1 MRRVRSNGVQQLA
14 LFRRGGRR
22 DGAGRK
28 PAGERAL
35 VAHSRRAR
43 VTRHTPVF
51 VTTKLVEGLPSLRR
65 ERTLAL
71 LRDTLSAGADRFEF
85 RLVEYSI
92 QSDHL
97 HLVVEAQDERALGRG
112 LKGLLV
118 RLAKALNRAW
128 ERRGR
133 VIRDRYHARV
143 LKTPHEVR
151 QVLVYTL
158 QNARKHGARIL
169 GIDAFSSG
177 PWFGG
182 WADRRPRADR
192 PLPGAGSWLLSL
204 GWTKHGLIST
214 HDLPRGGVAWDPA
227 DPDPA

>member
-1 MRRVRSNGVQQLA
+1 MHRTRKENAVQLA

-22 DGAGRK
+22 DGAGREPVGK
-28 PAGERAL
+28 RAL
-35 VAHSRRAR
+35 VAHSPRAR

-71 LRDTLSAGADRFEF
+71 LRDTLRAGADRFGF

-112 LKGLLV
+112 MKGLLV

-128 ERRGR
+128 DRRGR
-133 VIRDRYHARV
+133 VLRDRYHARV
-143 LKTPHEVR
+143 LKTPREVR
-151 QVLVYTL
+151 QVLVYAL
-158 QNARKHGARIL
+158 HNAKKHGARIL
-169 GIDAFSSG
+169 GIDAYSSG

-182 WADRRPRADR
+182 WADRSPLADR
-192 PLPGAGSWLLSL
+192 P
-204 GWTKHGLIST
+204 H
-214 HDLPRGGVAWDPA
+214 PRPSS
-227 DPDPA
+227 